1 MRRMLLLITLTVLP
15 FQSIHAAPADLPEAR
30 IARAVLDEHPLV
42 RAAQARLR
50 AAQAE
55 QARLRA
61 GPHEFAV
68 RMGAA
73 QRNVQGGPDRG
84 EWETA
89 IERGLRLPD
98 KARLDARLGAAA
110 VDEAVERLGEAR
122 HEAARQLLS
131 QWYALLQARAE
142 ARLWQEQVASFEQEA
157 RIVGRRVAT
166 GDAARMQIL
175 QVETAR
181 SQAVAQLTQ
190 AQMRVHTA
198 QAELAAHFPGLP
210 AAAAPEQEPVLPAGD
225 EVAWVERTLAD
236 NHELH
241 AARHAAARARLAAQR
256 LAAERWSDP
265 VLGLRYAREQ
275 GGDERVL
282 GLSLAI
288 ALPGEARRAAVS
300 QQSAEADAQAEA
312 EAGVARR
319 VAAEAAAN
327 WQRASGAVAAYRRLG
342 DAARAAD
349 RHVELTRRAFELGE
363 LALLDVLLARR
374 TALEARLALEQG
386 RLAAN
391 AAIARLL
398 LDAHALWLT
407 DGQE

>member
-1 MRRMLLLITLTVLP
+1 MRRTLLLFTLTVVP
-15 FQSIHAAPADLPEAR
+15 IQPIHAAPADLPEAR
-30 IARAVLDEHPLV
+30 IARAVIAEHPLV
-42 RAAQARLR
+42 RAAEARLR

-73 QRNVQGGPDRG
+73 QRNVKGAPDQG

-98 KARLDARLGAAA
+98 KARLDERMGGTA
-110 VDEAVERLGEAR
+110 VEEAVERVGEAR
-122 HEAARQLLS
+122 HEAARQLIA
-131 QWYALLQARAE
+131 QWYAVLQAQAD
-142 ARLWQEQVASFEQEA
+142 ARLWQEQATLLEQEA
-157 RIVGRRVAT
+157 RIVTRRVAT
-166 GDAARMQIL
+166 GDAARMQVL

-181 SQAVAQLTQ
+181 SQAAAQLAQ
-190 AQMRVHTA
+190 AQTRA
-198 QAELAAHFPGLP
+198 QAALAELTRHFPSLP
-210 AAAAPEQEPVLPAGD
+210 APTGQDREPALPAGD
-225 EVAWVERTLAD
+225 EAAWVERTLAR

-256 LAAERWSDP
+256 LAAERWPDP

-288 ALPGEARRAAVS
+288 ALPGEARRAAVA
-300 QQSAEADAQAEA
+300 QQSAEADAQAET

-319 VAAEAAAN
+319 LTADAAAN
-327 WQRASGAVAAYRRLG
+327 WQRASGAVAAYQRLG
-342 DAARAAD
+342 DAARAAG

-363 LALLDVLLARR
+363 LGLGDVLLARR
-374 TALEARLALEQG
+374 AALDARLALEQA
-386 RLAAN
+386 RLQAN

-398 LDAHALWLT
+398 LDAHALWSVDML
-407 DGQE
+407 E